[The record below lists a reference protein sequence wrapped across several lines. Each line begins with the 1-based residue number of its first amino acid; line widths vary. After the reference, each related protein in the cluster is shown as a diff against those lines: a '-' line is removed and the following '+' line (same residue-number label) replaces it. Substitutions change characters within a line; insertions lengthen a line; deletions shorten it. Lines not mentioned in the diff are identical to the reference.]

1 MLHKISIILLLVFSS
16 LSAEMLTLSGSVT
29 SDNQKMITSRF
40 MGYVTSVNV
49 SEGEKVKKGDVLYTI
64 DSREIDSAKK
74 EAELSLE
81 MYQDKYTNVMLNLD
95 RNRRLLQKDMVA
107 KYEVE
112 NLELAA
118 QNLENMI
125 EIAKAKLKDVE
136 HQYKYLHVTAPNSGV
151 VISKKINAGD
161 MAMPG
166 MPAILLSDL
175 SKLKIVIEVA
185 ESNLI
190 YIKYGTKVSIEIPSI
205 NFKTIGKVSAI
216 IPDSNP
222 MTHTFKVKISFK
234 NSNKSIFPGMYAVV
248 NIGVN

>member
-1 MLHKISIILLLVFSS
+1 MLQKTLIILLLV
-16 LSAEMLTLSGSVT
+16 LGTLQAEMLTLSGSVT

-49 SEGEKVKKGDVLYTI
+49 SEGEKVKKGDILYTI

-74 EAELSLE
+74 EAELSLQ
-81 MYQDKYTNVMLNLD
+81 MYQDKYTNIMLNLN
-95 RNRRLLQKDMVA
+95 RNKRLLKKDMVA

-118 QNLENMI
+118 QNLKNMI
-125 EIAKAKLKDVE
+125 EIAKAKQQDVE
-136 HQYKYLHVTAPNSGV
+136 HQYKYLNVRAPNSGV

-175 SKLKIVIEVA
+175 TKLKILIEVA
-185 ESNLI
+185 ESNLA

-205 NFKTIGKVSAI
+205 KFKTIGKVSAI

-222 MTHTFKVKISFK
+222 MTHTFKVKIAFK
-234 NSNKSIFPGMYAVV
+234 NRNKSIFPGMYAVV
-248 NIGVN
+248 NIGVH